1 MPGPESGRH
10 YNFSLQ
16 EPGCGLS
23 VTFEPLEVINFNPVV
38 LSCPKLGVPRIGGGS
53 CMNNINMFATFR
65 SEMKSLFEDFSFSG
79 IQAAVNIN
87 SLCQCLNF
95 DCIKSINP
103 QIQFL

>member
-1 MPGPESGRH
+1 MV
-10 YNFSLQ
+10 
-16 EPGCGLS
+16 S
-23 VTFEPLEVINFNPVV
+23 VLVQVVAAQTLEVINFNPVV

-65 SEMKSLFEDFSFSG
+65 SEMKSLFGD
-79 IQAAVNIN
+79 VNIN

>member
-1 MPGPESGRH
+1 MV
-10 YNFSLQ
+10 
-16 EPGCGLS
+16 S
-23 VTFEPLEVINFNPVV
+23 VLVRVVAAQTLEVINFNPVV

-65 SEMKSLFEDFSFSG
+65 SEMKSLFGDLSFSG
-79 IQAAVNIN
+79 VQAAVNIN